1 MNRRAAALDEIRTD
15 LMAWGRQLDGLVDG
29 PAQMLTQDG
38 LQVLA
43 GLVCR
48 IAVIGQVKAGKS
60 SFVNAL
66 VGRPGLLPADVNPW
80 TTAITRLHFNCATT
94 APENVAGAFSFF
106 DRDEWKSIA
115 EGGGRIRELT
125 ERLVPGFTPAALSK
139 HLEAMRQRAEQR
151 LGTEF
156 AQLLGTTHTFP
167 DLAPGTLERYVC
179 AGSSRDING
188 HGQYSDITKT
198 ADLYFRSNE
207 FGFPTVLIDTPGTN
221 DPFLVRDEITRR
233 CLDGADFHVVVLT
246 ARQPL
251 STADVALFRILRGL
265 NKERIVV
272 FVNRID
278 QLATLPQDA
287 QTVAELVHDGLRA
300 EFPDIDIPIV
310 VGSALWANASLSVGA
325 ADLSS
330 ILDPTF
336 AAYARQVTGK
346 DITGKDV
353 AAAGA
358 AGDPPSS
365 DLADV
370 LMTCSG
376 LPQLR
381 DRLNQAILNSHASR
395 AIAHI
400 SASFCELARVGEM
413 TIEGDIVRLDQ
424 LMQMAANSPE
434 TKAHEARK
442 LQENA
447 GRARQLSA
455 ELEHTIAG
463 LDRRLNALVQTE
475 CDALSTTLHQS
486 IDQFSRQECLRL
498 GEVFAHDKS
507 VRSWR
512 CDTAVLRRLIE
523 TEYLKR
529 FQQTANRIIDPEFNI
544 FQHLQQSV
552 ADVLPDAFLGLA
564 LILQPPP
571 ITSLSLSVL
580 GKAVV
585 FDLDHP
591 WWTAWWKGRLSRED
605 RLKELDTL
613 IRQEFTSV
621 VDDLV
626 DAARTRLMQQVSATV
641 QNARAVCSSVVDAL
655 RTQSEWHSAKVQEL
669 LLTKPDE
676 SDDLMGEHRRNL
688 AELRA
693 SHQMWEGIVNSLGE
707 IRDRCQRLLGGDP
720 PPQSAGLHDM
730 ALETQDGFKL

>member
-1 MNRRAAALDEIRTD
+1 MNRPAAALDEIRTD

-43 GLVCR
+43 DLVCR

-66 VGRPGLLPADVNPW
+66 VGRTGLLPADVNPW
-80 TTAITRLHFNCATT
+80 TTAITRLHFNDAG
-94 APENVAGAFSFF
+94 APEGVAGAFAFF

-125 ERLVPGFTPAALSK
+125 ERLVPGFTPAALSR
-139 HLEAMRQRAEQR
+139 HLETMRQRAEQR

-156 AQLLGTTHTFP
+156 AKLLGTRHTFSE
-167 DLAPGTLERYVC
+167 LAPGTLERYVC
-179 AGSSRDING
+179 AGSSRDSG
-188 HGQYSDITKT
+188 GPGQYSDITKT
-198 ADLYFRSNE
+198 ADLYFRSSE
-207 FGFPTVLIDTPGTN
+207 FGFPAVLIDTPGTN

-233 CLDGADFHVVVLT
+233 CLDGADFHIVVLT

-310 VGSALWANASLSVGA
+310 VGSALWANAGLSIDD

-330 ILDPTF
+330 ILGPAFT
-336 AAYARQVTGK
+336 AYARHVTGK
-346 DITGKDV
+346 DIAGM
-353 AAAGA
+353 AAAPTGE
-358 AGDPPSS
+358 
-365 DLADV
+365 LADV

-413 TIEGDIVRLDQ
+413 TVEGDIARLDQ

-455 ELEHTIAG
+455 DLEQTIAG

-475 CDALSTTLHQS
+475 CDALSATLHQS

-498 GEVFAHDKS
+498 GEVIARDKS

-512 CDTAVLRRLIE
+512 CDTGMLRRLIE
-523 TEYLKR
+523 TEYLKG
-529 FQQTANRIIDPEFNI
+529 FQQTANRIVDPEYNI

-552 ADVLPDAFLGLA
+552 ADVLPDAVLGLE

-571 ITSLSLSVL
+571 ITSLSLSIL

-591 WWTAWWKGRLSRED
+591 WWTAWWKGRLSREE
-605 RLKELDTL
+605 RLKELDRL

-621 VDDLV
+621 ADDLV
-626 DAARTRLMQQVSATV
+626 DAARTRLMQQVSATL

-693 SHQMWEGIVNSLGE
+693 SHQKWEGIVNSLGE
-707 IRDRCQRLLGGDP
+707 IRDRCQRLLNGDP
-720 PPQSAGLHDM
+720 PLQPAGLHDM

>member
-1 MNRRAAALDEIRTD
+1 MKRRAAALDEIRAD
-15 LMAWGRQLDGLVDG
+15 LMAWGRRLDGLVDG
-29 PAQMLTQDG
+29 PAQMLTQDS
-38 LQVLA
+38 LQVLTD
-43 GLVCR
+43 LVCR

-80 TTAITRLHFNCATT
+80 TTAVTRLHFSCTN
-94 APENVAGAFSFF
+94 APESVAGAFEFF

-125 ERLVPGFTPAALSK
+125 ERLVPGFTPATLSR
-139 HLEAMRQRAEQR
+139 HLETMRQRAEQR

-156 AQLLGTTHTFP
+156 AKLLGTTHTFP
-167 DLAPGTLERYVC
+167 DLAPGILERYVC
-179 AGSSRDING
+179 AGSSRDVDG
-188 HGQYSDITKT
+188 PGRYSDITKT

-233 CLDGADFHVVVLT
+233 SLDGADFHIVVLT

-310 VGSALWANASLSVGA
+310 VGSALWANASLSIGT

-330 ILDPTF
+330 VVDPTF
-336 AAYARQVTGK
+336 SAYARQVTGK
-346 DITGKDV
+346 DIARKDV
-353 AAAGA
+353 AAAG
-358 AGDPPSS
+358 GLPPGE
-365 DLADV
+365 LADM

-381 DRLNQAILNSHASR
+381 DRLNHAILNSHASR

-400 SASFCELARVGEM
+400 STGFYELARVGEM
-413 TIEGDIVRLDQ
+413 TVEGEIFRLDH
-424 LMQMAANSPE
+424 LIQMAANSPE

-442 LQENA
+442 LEENA

-455 ELEHTIAG
+455 ELEQTIAG

-475 CDALSTTLHQS
+475 CEALSGSLHQS
-486 IDQFSRQECLRL
+486 IEQFSRHECLRF
-498 GEVFAHDKS
+498 GEVMANDRAI
-507 VRSWR
+507 RSWR
-512 CDTAVLRRLIE
+512 CDTAALRRVIE

-529 FQQTANRIIDPEFNI
+529 FQQTANRIVDPEYNI

-552 ADVLPDAFLGLA
+552 ADVLPDAFLGLE

-571 ITSLSLSVL
+571 ITPLSLSVL

-605 RLKELDTL
+605 RLEELDRL

-621 VDDLV
+621 VNDLV
-626 DAARTRLMQQVSATV
+626 DAARTRLMQQVSATL
-641 QNARAVCSSVVDAL
+641 QNARAVCSSVVEAL

-693 SHQMWEGIVNSLGE
+693 SHQKWEEIVNSLGE
-707 IRDRCQRLLGGDP
+707 IRDRCQRLLSGDSP
-720 PPQSAGLHDM
+720 VQSGGLHDM
-730 ALETQDGFKL
+730 ALETQNGFKL